1 MKPATGAELRVYI
14 ADDEAPARARL
25 KELLADVKGE
35 VPTSVVGESANG
47 VEVIERLPASGARLL
62 LLDIQ
67 MPGMNGLEV
76 ARHLAGLESP
86 PAIVF
91 VTAHDR
97 HAVEAFELNALDY
110 LMKPVRAERLA
121 AALRKA
127 LVAGA
132 TPIERLMKAAPAARE
147 YFSIAER
154 SRIILV
160 PVADVI
166 YLKAELKYVTLR
178 TRAGE
183 HLIEEPLVAIER
195 EFAERFVRVH
205 RNCLVARA
213 AIRGFERTGG
223 GKEGGAGGGDEDP
236 HWNVVLDGVAERL
249 PVSRR
254 QWSNVKGAL
263 PEAKA

>member
-1 MKPATGAELRVYI
+1 MKESAGLPVYI
-14 ADDEAPARARL
+14 ADDEEPARARL
-25 KELLADVKGE
+25 KELLADIDGE
-35 VPTSVVGESANG
+35 IATRVVGESANG
-47 VEVIERLPASGARLL
+47 LEVIERLPASGARVL

-67 MPGMNGLEV
+67 MPGLSGLEL
-76 ARHLAGLESP
+76 ARHLCGLETP

-110 LMKPVRAERLA
+110 LMKPVRAARLA
-121 AALRKA
+121 AALKKA
-127 LVAGA
+127 LAAG
-132 TPIERLMKAAPAARE
+132 PAAGERIARASRE
-147 YFSIAER
+147 ARAYFSVAER
-154 SRIILV
+154 NRIVLV
-160 PVADVI
+160 PVIDVV

-178 TRAGE
+178 TRAAE
-183 HLIEEPLVAIER
+183 HLIEEPLIAIER

-213 AIRGFERTGG
+213 AIRGFERTPGG
-223 GKEGGAGGGDEDP
+223 SGGDEDP
-236 HWNVVLDGVAERL
+236 RWNVVLDGVTERL

-254 QWSNVKGAL
+254 QWAAVKGAL